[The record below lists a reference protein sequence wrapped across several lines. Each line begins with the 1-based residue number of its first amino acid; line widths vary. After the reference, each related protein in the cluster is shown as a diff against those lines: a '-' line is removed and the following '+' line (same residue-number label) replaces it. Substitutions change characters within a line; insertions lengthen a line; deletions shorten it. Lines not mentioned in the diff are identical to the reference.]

1 MIVRLLRFTECLSV
15 RTGLRP
21 GRCRIVA
28 GAPPEQTGP
37 WIMWLRFS
45 SPSSEKK
52 WGRSEWLSVHPL
64 QETNKQAS
72 TKKTEIQLTSRGLL
86 FLTQRVGRSAL
97 EDKAIGSQE
106 DGALGWKKRRSSHL
120 TGRLVSAIWD
130 EVHPHAVHHQLLTR
144 QQSGPQQLGLHT
156 HKEQQHKHT
165 ETINF
170 RGNRTFTLLLF
181 STYSESV
188 YTNFKLTN
196 MNKWI

>member
-1 MIVRLLRFTECLSV
+1 M

-37 WIMWLRFS
+37 WIMWQRFS
-45 SPSSEKK
+45 SPSSEKR
-52 WGRSEWLSVHPL
+52 WGTSEWLSVHPL
-64 QETNKQAS
+64 QETNRRQPRKQ
-72 TKKTEIQLTSRGLL
+72 KFDKPQGL
-86 FLTQRVGRSAL
+86 FLTQRVGWSAL
-97 EDKAIGSQE
+97 EDKAVGSQE

-156 HKEQQHKHT
+156 HKEQQHTHT
-165 ETINF
+165 E
-170 RGNRTFTLLLF
+170 RRSTLEETGLSLYLLI

-188 YTNFKLTN
+188 
-196 MNKWI
+196 NKTSNWPTWTTAFSCV